1 MSWRKLLQRTLL
13 TLAAG
18 ALAAGVWGF
27 VYEPQS
33 LIVREYDLTLDEWP
47 SEMDGLRVAVLA
59 DLHVGSLFNG
69 LSKLEEI
76 IRQTNQLDPDF
87 ILLAGDYVIQGVLG
101 GKFVAPADFCP
112 VLGELQAP
120 LGVWAVLGNHDWWL
134 DGPAIRV
141 ELERNGIRVLENDAA
156 VIDPR
161 RSLWLAG
168 VSDYWEG
175 KPDIQQALNPV
186 PTEATVIVLTH
197 NPDVFPQMPDRV
209 ALSIAGHTHG
219 GQVRL
224 PFIGRPIVPS
234 QFGERY
240 AAGHIAENGRDFFV
254 STGLGT
260 SILPVRFGVPPE
272 VSILRLRAR

>member
-1 MSWRKLLQRTLL
+1 MSRWKLFRRALQALVV
-13 TLAAG
+13 A

-33 LIVREYDLTLDEWP
+33 LTVREYDLPLDRWP
-47 SEMDGLRVAVLA
+47 SKLEGLRVAVLA
-59 DLHVGSLFNG
+59 DLHVGSPFNG

-76 IRQTNQLDPDF
+76 IQQTNQVEPDL

-101 GKFVAPADFCP
+101 GNFVAPTDFCP
-112 VLGELQAP
+112 LLGELRAP

-134 DGPAIRV
+134 DGPAIRT
-141 ELERNGIRVLENDAA
+141 ELERNGIRVLENSAA
-156 VIDPR
+156 LIDPP

-175 KPDIQQALNPV
+175 KPDIQLALESV
-186 PTEATVIVLTH
+186 PPEAMVIVFTH
-197 NPDVFPQMPDRV
+197 NPDLFPQIPDRG

-240 AAGHIAENGRDFFV
+240 AAGHVAENGRDFFV

-260 SILPVRFGVPPE
+260 SILPIRFGVPPE
-272 VSILRLRAR
+272 VSVLRLRAR